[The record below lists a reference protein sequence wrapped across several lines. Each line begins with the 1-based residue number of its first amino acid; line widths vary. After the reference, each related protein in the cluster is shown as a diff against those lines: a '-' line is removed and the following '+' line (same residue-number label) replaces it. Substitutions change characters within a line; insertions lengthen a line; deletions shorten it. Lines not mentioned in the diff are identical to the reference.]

1 MCRWRDAVRKDT
13 DPLEL
18 LLELRLLLR
27 VLLLQ
32 VFRLATLDDQATLA
46 LLDEL
51 LRVVLVQLAH
61 ASAVQVS
68 DETTQLHLRLLGS

>member
-13 DPLEL
+13 DPLQL

-68 DETTQLHLRLLGS
+68 VQSHR